1 MATETN
7 TTAYRGLIV
16 ADERATLWAA
26 ESSYTQADPV
36 AGVPVAQ
43 NSGAMALTA
52 SGTQTAANTLEVTTI
67 AGGIV
72 ATDDGARYIWRN
84 STDAATDWR
93 GWDPPVALSGWE
105 AIRWTDGAG
114 ALQYALTPHAINV
127 GRTVLAVHAT
137 HDTGRASPYG
147 VEVSIRN
154 PTTGAWSTVEVW
166 TTTLAPPTNQERAP
180 CLVELPSG
188 RILCYFWIFDPNLST
203 AQIRQ
208 YYSDDTGA
216 TWTLGARGVLAE
228 LINYGTTGNS
238 YRVKRIRAA
247 YADGQI
253 MLVSHVIANHSAL
266 THIDTVLHW
275 ASVDLGNHF
284 TLVSDWRT
292 SDTVAV
298 GALDL
303 VVAGGVFVLAFV
315 AANGATYSSD
325 LVCLRLGSAYQNSA
339 VAIITTADTSAW
351 GVTAGVTFLYAEL
364 AAVVDTTGRLYC
376 YGLGVANRDG
386 VTVYSPDSGATWQLL
401 GQGTESHTTWYAGN
415 DPAGATYPTA
425 ITAAHTDG
433 RIVIISNHAATPGD
447 EDNSLTALY
456 LGGYTTVCLPG
467 YSRAMREDNRIGWEH
482 TWIPYDTPDATEWT
496 ASGVGTGTLTAGALV
511 VATTANFKR
520 YTATPTGTV
529 AEGLICYARVQ
540 CSVGGTLATD
550 RVSLSVRL
558 DDGATG
564 YQAEL
569 HLTTTG
575 FRVFDQGVPAVLV
588 DVVIDMTTPV
598 DFLIGIASGKVAVW
612 YRAIGTGADLGDRV
626 WTKAAATALADNGG
640 ATGTNQIEFGNR
652 QAGTATSKWHTVCYV
667 SDEWA
672 GHGLDV
678 APTNP
683 NDLMGRLYSNT
694 GGYVSQGVT
703 LAATGGATVR
713 GDEWNISTHYG
724 YSIDRALV
732 ATRRLSPRIAWRST
746 TTAQQLIAV
755 QLSTVGDITA
765 SGDVI
770 GIGLYGANVPEY
782 TLHGYDADTSTWI
795 SIGTAKSYTRAQGL
809 RWTRS
814 GSTVTTDTGG
824 ASTHEPYYSDHE
836 LAAGY
841 VWLADGVSR
850 TITTNTG
857 GKWTNST
864 TRRPV
869 LQLDGVDNTEPASGT
884 DGRIVPNNWTTLWH
898 LNGAKYSGYRITIP
912 APSATVPA
920 PPETY
925 WQIGALVIGEV
936 VIHADEISW
945 GRSVETSP
953 GAELHTARDGT
964 RRSRVV
970 APPRRVVEYGWQTG
984 IDTTTAEATDG
995 AADPDFGTLSEL
1007 ATASAQFTLRDTPR
1021 QIDGLIRRLDG
1032 AAKPLVYL
1040 SRIERLTGA
1049 TAAQVIE
1056 RRHWQVFGRMTS
1068 PVALESVQGDEH
1080 ETEIWRL
1087 ASIVIEEEI

>member
-52 SGTQTAANTLEVTTI
+52 SGTQTAANTLEVRTI
-67 AGGIV
+67 TGGIV

-93 GWDPPVALSGWE
+93 GWDPPVALSGIE
-105 AIRWTDGAG
+105 AIRWTDGSG
-114 ALQYALTPHAINV
+114 ALKYALQPHAINV
-127 GRTVLAVHAT
+127 GGTVLAVHET
-137 HDTGRASPYG
+137 RDTSRAAPYG
-147 VEVSIRN
+147 VEVAIRN
-154 PTTGAWSTVEVW
+154 QTTGAWSTVEVW
-166 TTTLAPPTNQERAP
+166 TTTLTIPADQQRAP

-188 RILCYFWIFDPNLST
+188 RILCYFWIFDPNLSS

-216 TWTLGARGVLAE
+216 TWTLGSSGVLADWVE
-228 LINYGTTGNS
+228 YGTTGNT

-253 MLVSHVIANHSAL
+253 MLVAAVYANHAAA
-266 THIDTVLHW
+266 TYPDTLIHW
-275 ASVDLGNHF
+275 ASVDLGSHF
-284 TLVSDWRT
+284 SLVAEWRAT
-292 SDTVAV
+292 DTIGAGAV
-298 GALDL
+298 DL
-303 VVAGGVFVLAFV
+303 VVSRGVFLLVFV
-315 AANGATYSSD
+315 AVKSGVYGSNLA
-325 LVCLRLGSAYQNSA
+325 CMRLGSAYQGSA
-339 VAIITTADTSAW
+339 AATILAVDFSNWGSHTGTA
-351 GVTAGVTFLYAEL
+351 FNYAEL
-364 AAVVDTTGRLYC
+364 ATVVDSTGRIYC
-376 YGLGVANRDG
+376 YGLGLGTRDG
-386 VTVYSPDSGATWQLL
+386 ITVSSADSGATWTLL
-401 GQGTESHTTWYAGN
+401 GQGSAGHTTWYAGN
-415 DPAGATYPTA
+415 DPAGQTFPTA
-425 ITAAHTDG
+425 LTAAHTDG
-433 RIVIISNHAATPGD
+433 RIVIISNHVAAPGN

-456 LGGYTTVCLPG
+456 LGGYTSLCLPG

-496 ASGVGTGTLTAGALV
+496 GGGAAATIAAGAMTI
-511 VATTANFKR
+511 ATTGPPQGYTNVAAA
-520 YTATPTGTV
+520 TATK
-529 AEGLICYARVQ
+529 GLICFIRMA
-540 CSVGGTLATD
+540 CISGG
-550 RVSLSVRL
+550 SLGTNKTGISLFV
-558 DDGATG
+558 DDGSAG
-564 YQAEL
+564 YKVDLRLSNA
-569 HLTTTG
+569 G
-575 FRVFDQGVPAVLV
+575 FRIYDFNGSANIIDVAV
-588 DVVIDMTTPV
+588 DMTAPI
-598 DFLIGIASGKVAVW
+598 DFMIGMDFGSVSVW
-612 YRAIGTGADLGDRV
+612 YRAIGSGADLGDRV
-626 WTKAAATALADNGG
+626 WTKATSTTITGAGTGVGNGVS
-640 ATGTNQIEFGNR
+640 FGNR
-652 QAGTATSKWHTVCYV
+652 AAGTVTSRWHTVCFV
-667 SDEWA
+667 SGVYS
-672 GHGLDV
+672 GHGLAT

-683 NDLMGRLYSNT
+683 EDLMGRLYSNT
-694 GGYVSQGVT
+694 GGYVAQGVT

-724 YSIDRALV
+724 HSIDRALV

-746 TTAQQLIAV
+746 DTTEQKLAFK
-755 QLSTVGDITA
+755 LSTAGNITA
-765 SGDVI
+765 GGDVI
-770 GIGLYGANVPEY
+770 GIGLYGTNIPEY
-782 TLHGYDADTSTWI
+782 TLHGYDADTSAWV

-814 GSTVTTDTGG
+814 GSTVTPDTGG
-824 ASTHEPYYSDHE
+824 ASTVEPYYSDHE
-836 LAAGY
+836 LAGGY
-841 VWLADGVSR
+841 INLAFR
-850 TITTNTG
+850 TGRRIVTNSG
-857 GKWTNST
+857 GKWTNAT

-869 LQLDGVDNTEPASGT
+869 LQLDGLDGTEPASGIA
-884 DGRIVPNNWTTLWH
+884 GQIVPANWTTLWH

-912 APSATVPA
+912 EPTATTPS

-936 VIHADEISW
+936 VIHADQISW

-995 AADPDFGTLSEL
+995 TADPDFGTLSEL

-1049 TAAQVIE
+1049 TAVQVIE